1 MLRPAAGLLLLALLV
16 GPLGAEARSAGKAQ
30 ARTLAHQ
37 SQQLEYLRSSL
48 VHAASQAEL
57 DAAMAALQG
66 PLALWAA
73 QLGESHAGSIYRDL
87 PRPVYD
93 RARAER
99 DAVVELATALGRA
112 PMARWC
118 PELGLRVAAIRQSVR
133 PPRETPYYQD
143 ALARRASVEEL
154 RRQMFREAGIDILG
168 GITPEQQLCQ
178 QLGSGDMGPAL
189 RPAPAPPG
197 VTWGNSGGGV

>member
-1 MLRPAAGLLLLALLV
+1 
-16 GPLGAEARSAGKAQ
+16 
-30 ARTLAHQ
+30 
-37 SQQLEYLRSSL
+37 
-48 VHAASQAEL
+48 
-57 DAAMAALQG
+57 
-66 PLALWAA
+66 
-73 QLGESHAGSIYRDL
+73 
-87 PRPVYD
+87 
-93 RARAER
+93 
-99 DAVVELATALGRA
+99 
-112 PMARWC
+112 MARWC

-168 GITPEQQLCQ
+168 GITPEQQLSQ

-197 VTWGNSGGGV
+197 GDVGK